1 MANTDFTS
9 AAAGDGP
16 KVVAPGITRNDCG
29 WGYYLNGRKDDLLRA
44 GLAKESWFADGVE
57 LDERGRVVRTKH
69 VEWEGRSVTSKWNAS
84 SDHFYI
90 TVHYGQKELEAKDQS
105 KRYEQMVERMR
116 MLDPIEHVELLRA
129 MTALKQIDDGLRPD
143 PDNEQSAKL
152 REKQSRTIL
161 KLVPNRVS
169 EETVGSLLNLYCK
182 ARDGQLVG
190 IACVAI
196 YQGHQGRR
204 YTVHTCGEAERNP
217 TFVRGAVRALDDLL
231 SEKVNRV

>member
-1 MANTDFTS
+1 MAATKGST
-9 AAAGDGP
+9 G
-16 KVVAPGITRNDCG
+16 KRV
-29 WGYYLNGRKDDLLRA
+29 NGGA
-44 GLAKESWFADGVE
+44 
-57 LDERGRVVRTKH
+57 RVVK
-69 VEWEGRSVTSKWNAS
+69 
-84 SDHFYI
+84 
-90 TVHYGQKELEAKDQS
+90 EAKDQS

-116 MLDPIEHVELLRA
+116 MLDPLEQVELLRA
-129 MTALKQIDDGLRPD
+129 MRALKQIDHGLRRD

-152 REKQSRTIL
+152 PEKQSRTIL

-196 YQGHQGRR
+196 YRGHQGRA
-204 YTVHTCGEAERNP
+204 YTVHTCGEAKRNP
-217 TFVRGAVRALDDLL
+217 TFVRGALRALDDML